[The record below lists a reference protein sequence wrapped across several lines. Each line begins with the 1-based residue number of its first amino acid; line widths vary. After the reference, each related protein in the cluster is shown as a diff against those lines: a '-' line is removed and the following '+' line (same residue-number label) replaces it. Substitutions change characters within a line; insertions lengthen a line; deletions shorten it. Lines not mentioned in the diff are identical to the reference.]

1 MTLDPRDQRDHPQAP
16 VALDYAKPPGGLPY
30 GWQAAL
36 GAFIACT
43 VILGSALA
51 GIFVG
56 MAGVIIVPLIL
67 VTLFI
72 GMGVTLRRSERSRG
86 WAAGFFIGTA
96 TAVLIDGLCWAA
108 LSNVR
113 FGG

>member
-1 MTLDPRDQRDHPQAP
+1 MTQDPQDQRDQPP
-16 VALDYAKPPGGLPY
+16 PPMALDYGKPPSGLPY

-43 VILGSALA
+43 VILGSALT

-56 MAGVIIVPLIL
+56 MAGVILLPLLL
-67 VTLFI
+67 VMLFI
-72 GMGVTLRRSERSRG
+72 MMGASLRRTEHSRG

-96 TAVLIDGLCWAA
+96 TAVLIDGLCWVA
-108 LSNVR
+108 LTNVR